1 MHPPL
6 RIEVPDDLHATTL
19 RRQLKPFG
27 VETIAV
33 DGHYEVHVE
42 LIDRNPERRVTSA
55 LNAIDT
61 WLLAAGLPSVQV
73 HLDGNTYTIHAPTAN
88 GRSGARD

>member
-6 RIEVPDDLHATTL
+6 RIQVPDDLHATTL